1 MFVFKLL
8 LTALCVLGAFAS
20 YGQDK
25 RPNVLLLSIDDLN
38 DWIGCLEGHPQAITP
53 NIDKLAGKGTL
64 FANAHCQAPVCQPS
78 RSSMMT
84 STYPSS
90 TGLYFL
96 SPGIRESPVTKNA
109 VTMPERFAK
118 EGYKVF
124 GAGKIFH
131 HKLNNSV
138 FKKVGEYLRTGGFGP
153 SPKKKINYPIGH
165 PLWDWG
171 AYPNE
176 DQKMPDYK
184 LAEYGKKL
192 LSQKFDK
199 PFFMALGFYRP
210 HVPMYAPQ
218 KWLDMYPLKDIKLPV
233 IKKNDVADLSDY
245 AKNLTSLNHV
255 SPTHK
260 WILDNDKQ
268 WEKATQAY
276 LASITFVDHY
286 VGEILKALENGPNA
300 DNTIVV
306 LFSDHGFHMG
316 EKEHWAK
323 RTLWEDGTR
332 VPVIIAGKGLNA
344 KQVSKRPVGLI
355 DIYPTLLDLCGIEKD
370 DKHEGLSLKPLLN
383 KPDAEWDTPARTSF
397 GLGNHSIRSTKWR
410 YIKYVDGSQEL
421 YDLESDP
428 NEWNNLA
435 SDPKYADVLKE
446 HAKWL
451 PKNEKPILGKGSTG
465 HKAYEASAEA
475 LKK

>member
-1 MFVFKLL
+1 MLKFLFCIFFAVFSSV
-8 LTALCVLGAFAS
+8 TFS
-20 YGQDK
+20 QDK
-25 RPNVLLLSIDDLN
+25 KPNVLLISIDDLN
-38 DWIGCLEGHPQAITP
+38 DWVGCLGGHPQAKTP
-53 NIDKLAGKGTL
+53 NIDRLAGKGTL

-84 STYPSS
+84 SRYPSS

-96 SPGIRESPVTKNA
+96 SPDLRQSVETKNA
-109 VTMPERFAK
+109 LTMPERFHK
-118 EGYKVF
+118 EGYSIF

-131 HKLNNSV
+131 NKLNKTV
-138 FKKVGEYLRTGGFGP
+138 FGGLGEYLNTGGFGP
-153 SPKKKINYPIGH
+153 SPKKKVNYPIGH

-171 AYPNE
+171 AYPSE
-176 DQKMPDYK
+176 DKFMPDYK

-199 PFFMALGFYRP
+199 PFFIALGFYRP

-218 KWLDMYPLKDIKLPV
+218 KWFDMYPLKDIKRAEYKEDDNKD
-233 IKKNDVADLSDY
+233 ISQY
-245 AKNLTSLNHV
+245 AQNLTSLKHV

-260 WILDNDKQ
+260 WMLENDKQ

-276 LASITFVDHY
+276 LASISFVDHY
-286 VGEILKALENGPNA
+286 VGEILNALEKGPHA
-300 DNTIVV
+300 ENTIVV

-332 VPVIIAGKGLNA
+332 VPIIFAGKGLNS

-355 DIYPTLLDLCGIEKD
+355 DVYPTLLELCGLEKD
-370 DKHEGLSLKPLLN
+370 SQHEGLSVKPLLEN
-383 KPDAEWDTPARTSF
+383 PEAVWETPARTTF
-397 GLGNHSIRSTKWR
+397 GLGNHSIKSTKWR
-410 YIKYVDGSQEL
+410 YIKYVDGSEEL
-421 YDLESDP
+421 YNHEEDP

-435 SDPKYADVLKE
+435 SDPKYTAVIKE

-451 PKNEKPILGKGSTG
+451 PKNEKPVLGKGSTG
-465 HKAYEASAEA
+465 HKAYEASAAA
-475 LKK
+475 LKQ

>member
-1 MFVFKLL
+1 MLNILICTLFLFSSFSVF
-8 LTALCVLGAFAS
+8 AE
-20 YGQDK
+20 DK
-25 RPNVLLLSIDDLN
+25 KPNVLLISIDDLN
-38 DWIGCLEGHPQAITP
+38 DWIGCLEGHPQAKTP
-53 NIDKLAGKGTL
+53 NIDRLAGKGTL
-64 FANAHCQAPVCQPS
+64 FSNAHCQAPVCQPS

-84 STYPSS
+84 SRYPSS

-96 SPGIRESPVTKNA
+96 SPDLRQSKETKNA
-109 VTMPERFAK
+109 LTMPERFHK

-131 HKLNNSV
+131 HKLNNSI
-138 FKKVGEYLRTGGFGP
+138 FNKVGEYHKTGGFGP
-153 SPKKKINYPIGH
+153 TPKKKINYPIGH

-171 AYPNE
+171 AYPEE
-176 DQKMPDYK
+176 DKNMPDYK
-184 LAEYGKKL
+184 LAQYGKKK
-192 LSQKFDK
+192 LSEKHEK

-210 HVPMYAPQ
+210 HVPMYAPK
-218 KWLDMYPLKDIKLPV
+218 KWFDMHPLKDVKLPV
-233 IKKNDVADLSDY
+233 VKAGDNKDISQY
-245 AKNLTSLNHV
+245 ANNLVTLNHV

-276 LASITFVDHY
+276 LASITFADYY
-286 VGEILKALENGPNA
+286 VGEILDALEKGPNA

-332 VPVIIAGKGLNA
+332 VPIIFAGKGLKS
-344 KQVSKRPVGLI
+344 KQLSKRPIGLI
-355 DIYPTLLDLCGIEKD
+355 DVYPTLLDLCGITKD
-370 DKHEGLSLKPLLN
+370 EKHEGLSVKALLDN
-383 KPDAEWDTPARTSF
+383 PEAEWNTPARTTF

-421 YDLESDP
+421 YDLEADP

-435 SDPKYADVLKE
+435 SDSKYAEVIKD

-465 HKAYEASAEA
+465 HKAYAASAEA